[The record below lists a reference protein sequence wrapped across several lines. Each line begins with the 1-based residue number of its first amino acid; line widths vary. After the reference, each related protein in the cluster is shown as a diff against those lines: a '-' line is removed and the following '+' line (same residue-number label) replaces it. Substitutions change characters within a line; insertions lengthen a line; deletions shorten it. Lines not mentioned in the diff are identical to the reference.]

1 MLLLKIIKMNKFSIT
16 LFLKI
21 LAMLLGFFASI
32 YIIKKLSLK
41 DYGTYTLLTSIIT
54 LSVMIF
60 TFNIQELLF
69 VRLSR
74 VSSKLVLS
82 QIISTTNTTVLF
94 IYLFL
99 LVGVLSTPL
108 KGIFVNIFNLTMYE
122 TAFEYTLYYIVVYSL
137 ILTFMRYFMFTS
149 QSVKYSISELT
160 IATLWMIPFLFF
172 GVINVVDLMFYKFLT
187 VFFILFCMFIIF
199 YVQNN
204 YIGIFQNFNKKYL
217 SEAFIFGM
225 ATFLPSLSLYLL
237 TVIDVMLLSYYDSNE
252 AVALFSFGNL
262 PFMILN
268 SLLASTLILILLPKL
283 NNYNG
288 ERNTR
293 KYLLMSKIFTLILTI
308 LLPIFI
314 FLNIFTNDIILLLA
328 KKEYLSVSG
337 SYIYFS
343 ITLFLMTL
351 TAFLKQELYLKRQ
364 YKKLLIVFLPA
375 IIINI
380 CLNSY
385 LIELYSY
392 MGAVYSMLIT
402 YMYIFVSLSIV
413 ADIFKNLYIRSKDIF
428 IILSAN
434 VLLCISLL
442 TLNSLKEYLHLSQ
455 LNSLFY
461 LASVGFLTFGIY
473 IYFAQKRKL
482 LAEVLK

>member
-1 MLLLKIIKMNKFSIT
+1 MNKFSIT

-21 LAMLLGFFASI
+21 LAMLIGFFASI
-32 YIIKKLSLK
+32 YIIKELSVE
-41 DYGTYTLLTSIIT
+41 DYGTYSLLTSMIT
-54 LSVMIF
+54 LSVMVF

-69 VRLSR
+69 VKL
-74 VSSKLVLS
+74 SKLKSNLALS
-82 QIISTTNTTVLF
+82 QMISTTNTTVFF

-99 LVGVLSTPL
+99 VVSILSTPL
-108 KGIFVNIFNLTMYE
+108 KEILLNLFNLTKYE
-122 TAFEYTLYYIVVYSL
+122 VAFEYTLYYIFFYSL

-149 QSVKYSISELT
+149 QSVKYSIAEMMIS
-160 IATLWMIPFLFF
+160 ILWIVPFLFL
-172 GVINVVDLMFYKFLT
+172 GVINVVDIMLYKLLT
-187 VFFILFCMFIIF
+187 VAFIVLLMFIIF
-199 YVQNN
+199 YKQNK
-204 YIGIFQNFNKKYL
+204 YIGIFKNFDMSYL
-217 SEAFIFGM
+217 NDAFRFGI

-237 TVIDVMLLSYYDSNE
+237 AVIDVMLLSYYDSNE
-252 AVALFSFGNL
+252 AVAKFSFGNL

-283 NNYNG
+283 NNYH
-288 ERNTR
+288 EQRNTR
-293 KYLLMSKIFTLILTI
+293 KYLLMSKIFILVLTI

-314 FLNIFTNDIILLLA
+314 FLNIFADDIILLLA
-328 KKEYLSVSG
+328 KEEYLSVSE

-380 CLNSY
+380 TFNSF

-402 YMYIFVSLSIV
+402 YVYIFVSLSIV
-413 ADIFKNLYIRSKDIF
+413 TDIFKNLYIRSKDIF
-428 IILSAN
+428 MILSAN
-434 VLLCISLL
+434 ILFCISLL
-442 TLNSLKEYLHLSQ
+442 IFNSLKEYLNLNQ
-455 LNSLFY
+455 LYNLIY
-461 LASVGFLTFGIY
+461 LVLVGLLTFGIY
-473 IYFAQKRKL
+473 IYFAQKSKL
-482 LAEVLK
+482 LAGVLR